1 MFKSLFKTEFA
12 KNILSLSSFSII
24 AQVINFFLT
33 MVLTRIYIPSDFGLL
48 TIFISYTSFIGV
60 FSTCKYDVALVV
72 AKTREQAISL
82 LRLSFF
88 TTLLF
93 SILIFIVLVLF
104 KPLVIGRLE
113 HPEIMSWLYVMPLF
127 LFLSSATQIFWMWN
141 VREKKFKDIS
151 VLRVLETTSNGG
163 FSIILKSFGA
173 IGLLIGTLASQLVSS
188 LFLGIKIIL
197 RDKFNPF
204 LFIKKD
210 LKENAKE
217 YSEFP
222 KYNILQGMADMFIVT
237 GIVLVGSRYF
247 SIYVMGLYALCM
259 RVLQLPMGLIIKPIA
274 HVFFSEASE
283 RYRNG
288 DDFYNLAKKTA
299 LRTAMFASVIPIAL
313 FIAGPFLFSLVF
325 GSAWRESGIYAQ
337 ILSVWIFLDMVKAP
351 IAQIPAIVGKQKEV
365 LLWTLGVSAI
375 LLAVIAAS
383 GYYLHNTPRLAFIAI
398 AGYQCI
404 QTIFFI
410 FLFLKLSRKKLA

>member
-173 IGLLIGTLASQLVSS
+173 IGLLI
-188 LFLGIKIIL
+188 
-197 RDKFNPF
+197 
-204 LFIKKD
+204 
-210 LKENAKE
+210 
-217 YSEFP
+217 
-222 KYNILQGMADMFIVT
+222 
-237 GIVLVGSRYF
+237 
-247 SIYVMGLYALCM
+247 
-259 RVLQLPMGLIIKPIA
+259 
-274 HVFFSEASE
+274 
-283 RYRNG
+283 
-288 DDFYNLAKKTA
+288 
-299 LRTAMFASVIPIAL
+299 
-313 FIAGPFLFSLVF
+313 
-325 GSAWRESGIYAQ
+325 
-337 ILSVWIFLDMVKAP
+337 
-351 IAQIPAIVGKQKEV
+351 
-365 LLWTLGVSAI
+365 
-375 LLAVIAAS
+375 
-383 GYYLHNTPRLAFIAI
+383 
-398 AGYQCI
+398 
-404 QTIFFI
+404 
-410 FLFLKLSRKKLA
+410 